1 MKRILS
7 FVMALFFITSCATL
21 TSTKYDPVLI
31 PESMESQMG
40 LATKAQVDVQ
50 YKALANTTVQSYVS
64 ALGGKLAAKSERS
77 TLKYTFTVVDS
88 PEINAFAVPGGFVYV
103 TSGIIKNLNDEAQL
117 AAVIGHE
124 IGHIAK
130 KHSVKQMQR
139 QLVAQYGL
147 AYVENMMSK
156 GEEGTT
162 KSQIASM
169 VSAIG
174 LNFLFAKNSRENEF
188 EADEQGAFLS
198 SAAGYDPKAMIDVQ
212 ELLLK
217 LRTSKPGML
226 EQMLSTHP
234 ISEERIAHAGEYISA
249 QGLASTARN
258 KTAFDKIKAAIK

>member
-124 IGHIAK
+124 IG
-130 KHSVKQMQR
+130 
-139 QLVAQYGL
+139 
-147 AYVENMMSK
+147 
-156 GEEGTT
+156 
-162 KSQIASM
+162 
-169 VSAIG
+169 
-174 LNFLFAKNSRENEF
+174 
-188 EADEQGAFLS
+188 
-198 SAAGYDPKAMIDVQ
+198 
-212 ELLLK
+212 
-217 LRTSKPGML
+217 
-226 EQMLSTHP
+226 
-234 ISEERIAHAGEYISA
+234 
-249 QGLASTARN
+249 
-258 KTAFDKIKAAIK
+258 

>member
-1 MKRILS
+1 MKKILS
-7 FVMALFFITSCATL
+7 LVMALFLITSCATL

-31 PESMESQMG
+31 PESMEVQLG

-50 YKALANTTVQSYVS
+50 YKAFANKTVQSYVS
-64 ALGGKLAAKSERS
+64 SLGNKLAANADRS
-77 TLKYTFTVVDS
+77 SVKYTFTVVDS
-88 PEINAFAVPGGFVYV
+88 AEINAFAVPGGFVYV

-147 AYVENMMSK
+147 AYIENMMSS
-156 GEEGTT
+156 GEEGAA

-188 EADEQGAFLS
+188 EADEQGAFLAS
-198 SAAGYDPKAMIDVQ
+198 SAGYDPKAMIDVQ

-217 LRTSKPGML
+217 LRVSKPGII
-226 EQMLSTHP
+226 EQMLSSHP
-234 ISEERIAHAGEYISA
+234 ISEERISHAAEYIA
-249 QGLASTARN
+249 AKGLASAARN
-258 KTAFDKIKAAIK
+258 KAAFDKIKAVIK